1 MLSILGLIAVF
12 IAAYFVYKSA
22 RDTGRNAAG
31 WSLLTVA
38 VGIGM
43 QIVLPVFIFFVIAA
57 VMAISGKPLR
67 HIDDLPFGTTLIV
80 SILGLAASIVGIW
93 LIMRRVSTIPDDES
107 FVSPPAPPTF
117 GGE

>member
-12 IAAYFVYKSA
+12 IAAYFIYSSA
-22 RDTGRNAAG
+22 RDTERNAFG

-43 QIVLPVFIFFVIAA
+43 QIILPGIIFVVIAA
-57 VMAISGKPLR
+57 IMAILGKPIR
-67 HIDDLPFGTTLIV
+67 DVDDLPFGTTMIV

-93 LIMRRVSTIPDDES
+93 LIMRRVSTIPDEEN
-107 FVSPPAPPTF
+107 FAAPPSPPTF
-117 GGE
+117 DGQ

>member
-22 RDTGRNAAG
+22 RDTHRNAVG
-31 WSLLTVA
+31 WSLLTLV

-43 QIVLPVFIFFVIAA
+43 QIILPIVIIFIIAA
-57 VMAISGKPLR
+57 AMMLSGKPLR
-67 HIDDLPFGTTLIV
+67 DVDDLPFGMALIV

-93 LIMRRVSTIPDDES
+93 LILRRVSLIPDDET
-107 FVSPPAPPTF
+107 FNSPPAPPTF
-117 GGE
+117 SGE